1 MYPIA
6 SPQTSGVTAGTLQG
20 PVGPEISCKVMIV
33 DADVN
38 GAISIAGSVRGLG
51 YQCLLSADPVNATEM
66 LEHDVDIG
74 IVLADVSMAF
84 TGDFNLLEQIDA
96 RFGLLR
102 PVVPIVMAGDPS
114 LEVAIR
120 AMNTNAVDLL
130 DKPLNDAA
138 LVRALRR
145 ALLRRSQLASIKL
158 LAAFATAQLTD
169 DLEPDIKMAKGLN
182 QSPEQK
188 LMKLIRKT
196 IAFRQQ
202 RNEYFGSELFSDPA
216 WDIILELTLA
226 KLQGVPVPI
235 SSACAAASAPFTTA
249 YRHIGNLVDHRM
261 VRRWK
266 DPLDQRRVL
275 LELEDD
281 THSAI
286 SDFLLSSDISI

>member
-6 SPQTSGVTAGTLQG
+6 SGVTAGTLQG
-20 PVGPEISCKVMIV
+20 SVGPEMSCKVMIV
-33 DADVN
+33 DVDVS
-38 GAISIAGSVRGLG
+38 GAISIAGSVRELG
-51 YQCLLSADPVNATEM
+51 YQCLLSADPVAAIEM
-66 LEHDVDIG
+66 LEHDAGIG
-74 IVLADVSMAF
+74 IVVADVSMAF

-102 PVVPIVMAGDPS
+102 PVVPIVMAADPS
-114 LEVAIR
+114 LDTAIR
-120 AMNTNAVDLL
+120 AMNANAVDLL
-130 DKPLNDAA
+130 DKPINNVA
-138 LVRALRR
+138 LGRTLRR
-145 ALLRRSQLASIKL
+145 ALLRRSQLASMKL
-158 LAAFATAQLTD
+158 LAAFVTAQSTD
-169 DLEPDIKMAKGLN
+169 DREPGIKIAKALD

-202 RNEYFGSELFSDPA
+202 RNEYLGNELFSDPA

-226 KLQGVPVPI
+226 KLQGVPVPV
-235 SSACAAASAPFTTA
+235 SSACAAASVPFTTA

-286 SDFLLSSDISI
+286 SDFLLSSVIAS

>member
-1 MYPIA
+1 M
-6 SPQTSGVTAGTLQG
+6 
-20 PVGPEISCKVMIV
+20 MIV

-158 LAAFATAQLTD
+158 LAAFATAQSTD